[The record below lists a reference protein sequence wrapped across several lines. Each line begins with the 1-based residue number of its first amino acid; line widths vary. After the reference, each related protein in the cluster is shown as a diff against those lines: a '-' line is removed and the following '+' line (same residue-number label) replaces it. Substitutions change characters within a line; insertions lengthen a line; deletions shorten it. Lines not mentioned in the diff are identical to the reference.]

1 MTLFLCNKRD
11 IEKYGISI
19 GGGME
24 ERRGKHQVISGRVL
38 AITWSKNLVPSVK
51 FLSLV
56 HGSDLVSILV
66 IEM

>member
-1 MTLFLCNKRD
+1 MTLLLCNKRD

-24 ERRGKHQVISGRVL
+24 KRRGKHQVISGRVL
-38 AITWSKNLVPSVK
+38 VRTWSKNLVSSVK
-51 FLSLV
+51 FPSLV